1 MYVILTTYISSFCFI
16 NITKSYS
23 IRQYLI
29 PLKELLKYK
38 KDGAVWNALLF
49 PVAQNSDV
57 PGARQRDALKCLY
70 VIGGLGT

>member
-1 MYVILTTYISSFCFI
+1 M
-16 NITKSYS
+16 TKSYS

-38 KDGAVWNALLF
+38 KDGAVWNALLCAF